1 VSELSS
7 PETSRTIRRLVEE
20 WAPDVIRLEYP
31 VSAALVRAPFQAPT
45 VLIDYDPMLAQARS
59 AASAR
64 ERIDLWLDRR
74 AWRRFDRRSRSAVDA
89 VVVLTE
95 RDRDVVSGS
104 RGARRVVCIPLGIE
118 PLPTLDSRGRDH
130 LFLFVGNMNH
140 PSNRDAVDHLVDE
153 IVPAIRAQDPEAV
166 LTVVG
171 QPHAAMPVEAP
182 TAGVRFAGLV
192 KDVYAYLDAAAV
204 VVAPLRT
211 GSGMR
216 VKVLEALSGGK
227 AVVAYPLALAGIG
240 AAPGR
245 EVFVAEDAQDFA
257 DAVVQLLND
266 PDRRAEVGRAA
277 RAWALE
283 HARWDQNLDAWDEL
297 YEELVDGDRSG

>member
-1 VSELSS
+1 
-7 PETSRTIRRLVEE
+7 
-20 WAPDVIRLEYP
+20 
-31 VSAALVRAPFQAPT
+31 
-45 VLIDYDPMLAQARS
+45 
-59 AASAR
+59 
-64 ERIDLWLDRR
+64 
-74 AWRRFDRRSRSAVDA
+74 
-89 VVVLTE
+89 
-95 RDRDVVSGS
+95 
-104 RGARRVVCIPLGIE
+104 
-118 PLPTLDSRGRDH
+118 
-130 LFLFVGNMNH
+130 
-140 PSNRDAVDHLVDE
+140 
-153 IVPAIRAQDPEAV
+153 
-166 LTVVG
+166 VVG

-297 YEELVDGDRSG
+297 YGELVDGDRSV